1 MFWPYLTFYSAVLS
15 SVSCCLLVMNL
26 LTLWVYPFTHKE
38 PSKQETTAETKWF
51 QRGSGPGSG
60 QSSRCLYVVPV
71 HHRPAFKKQRH
82 HALRNTCETGNNRS
96 GNNRGNKV
104 VPTWFP
110 AWFRPIALFVRGS
123 ATPSTGLLQETKAP
137 CTSKHLRNRKQ
148 PYRKQPRKQSVS
160 NVVLL
165 LVALLL

>member
-51 QRGSGPGSG
+51 QRGSRPGSG
-60 QSSRCLYVVPV
+60 QSRCLCVVPV
-71 HHRPAFKKQRH
+71 YHRPAFKKQRH

-123 ATPSTGLLQETKAP
+123 GAS
-137 CTSKHLRNRKQ
+137 RKQ
-148 PYRKQPRKQSVS
+148 PIKKQPRKQSS
-160 NVVLL
+160 R
-165 LVALLL
+165 

>member
-51 QRGSGPGSG
+51 QRGSRPGSG
-60 QSSRCLYVVPV
+60 QSRCLYVVPA
-71 HHRPAFKKQRH
+71 HQ
-82 HALRNTCETGNNRS
+82 GNNRS
-96 GNNRGNKV
+96 RNNRGNKV
-104 VPTWFP
+104 GRFQ
-110 AWFRPIALFVRGS
+110 RGS
-123 ATPSTGLLQETKAP
+123 RPGSGQSRCLDVKRQRGVPAGHRPAFKHQRHHAP

-148 PYRKQPRKQSVS
+148 PIKRNNRS
-160 NVVLL
+160 
-165 LVALLL
+165 